1 MADPTPFGVRAASG
15 TLRKAEGGGEGVVLP
30 HAWTEEGVLAGPAAN
45 GAQVL
50 HLAVALCILNDTYRE
65 AQRLEVPLAG
75 VAVVADG
82 AFDDVWASTGITYDI
97 TVDTTAPAATV
108 DLLLEVVDEVAE
120 IPRVLRA
127 GADVRRKG
135 E

>member
-1 MADPTPFGVRAASG
+1 MADLSRFGVRVASG
-15 TLRKAEGGGEGVVLP
+15 SLREGDGVVLP
-30 HAWTEEGVLAGPAAN
+30 HAWTEAGVLAGPVTN
-45 GAQVL
+45 GAQAL
-50 HLAVALCILNDTYRE
+50 HLAVALCVLNDTYRE
-65 AQRLEVPLAG
+65 AERLAVPIDG

-82 AFDDVWASTGITYDI
+82 AYDDVWTSTGITYDVR
-97 TVDTTAPAATV
+97 VDTTAPSETL

-127 GADVRRKG
+127 GADVRRAG